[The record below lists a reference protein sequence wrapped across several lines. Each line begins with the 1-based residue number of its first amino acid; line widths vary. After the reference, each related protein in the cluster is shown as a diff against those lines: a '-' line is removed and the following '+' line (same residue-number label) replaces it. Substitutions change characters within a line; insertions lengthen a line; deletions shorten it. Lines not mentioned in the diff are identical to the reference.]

1 MEARRSR
8 PSSIDTIDF
17 CPFAAADGLRWT
29 ADGPL
34 PSFPLT
40 VDFGVKLYFTPQFR
54 TSEGKVHKITW
65 KKPHFTPQSRALG
78 DKVHLNRLL
87 LLTVD

>member
-8 PSSIDTIDF
+8 PFSFDTIDF
-17 CPFAAADGLRWT
+17 RPFAATDGLRWT

-40 VDFGVKLYFTPQFR
+40 VDFGEKLYFTPN
-54 TSEGKVHKITW
+54 SEHRKVKYI
-65 KKPHFTPQSRALG
+65 R
-78 DKVHLNRLL
+78 
-87 LLTVD
+87 